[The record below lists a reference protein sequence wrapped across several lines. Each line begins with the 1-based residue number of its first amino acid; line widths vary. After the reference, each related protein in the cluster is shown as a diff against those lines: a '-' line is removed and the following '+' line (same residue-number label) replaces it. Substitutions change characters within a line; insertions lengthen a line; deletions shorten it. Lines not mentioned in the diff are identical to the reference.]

1 MNVVMLKQ
9 GHVFFHNKF
18 TIVLKMLFTLKT
30 HELIPKS
37 LIVHLLS
44 NFANCHFW

>member
-1 MNVVMLKQ
+1 
-9 GHVFFHNKF
+9 
-18 TIVLKMLFTLKT
+18 MLFTLKT

-44 NFANCHFW
+44 NFVSLILPIVIFGESKDQKVT